1 MSQGKSAE
9 EDEKRLSTL
18 LMAGDSVIVLD
29 NCERA
34 ITLQTRASTRIARRA
49 RINRLDDPNLAS
61 GWIASSAHRELLV
74 RLDYRGPQNN
84 LYEAVDNRKIS

>member
-1 MSQGKSAE
+1 M
-9 EDEKRLSTL
+9 EDEPAT
-18 LMAGDSVIVLD
+18 
-29 NCERA
+29 
-34 ITLQTRASTRIARRA
+34 RRA